1 MKTAMHFR
9 SERFWHRAMQGAG
22 ATLLAL
28 LAAAAWAEGRSSV
41 IAYVKAGAEGPEI
54 WRVQA
59 DGTGNRR
66 LGPGSEPSWS
76 PDGQRLAVSR
86 TVEGNTDIYLLNA
99 EDGSGTERLTTHPA
113 ADRGPAWSPDG
124 SMIAFNS
131 DRSGS
136 EQVWRSN
143 VQAGTWGYNLSQ
155 LTQDDPQGRVNNF
168 ISWSPDGRWLAFEA
182 DRDRDDPEIY
192 LANAVDGSNQ
202 QRLTFTRALDEVP
215 AWSPDSARILFSSD
229 MHGEPLSR
237 DYDIYIMQADG
248 TEQRR
253 LTFTEGAASYPS
265 MSADGGLIAY
275 SYSEPGTEAS
285 SIMLMDADGGNP
297 RALIADGGMPRFSPF

>member
-1 MKTAMHFR
+1 MNKANHLWNKR
-9 SERFWHRAMQGAG
+9 LLRKAMQGAG
-22 ATLLAL
+22 AGLLAL
-28 LAAAAWAEGRSSV
+28 LAAAVWAEQRSSA

-59 DGTGNRR
+59 DGTGNRL
-66 LGPGSEPSWS
+66 LGSGSEPSWS
-76 PDGQRLAVSR
+76 PDGLRLAVSR

-99 EDGSGTERLTTHPA
+99 EDGGGAERLTTHPA

-155 LTQDDPQGRVNNF
+155 LTQDNSQGRVNNF

-248 TEQRR
+248 SEQRR

-265 MSADGGLIAY
+265 MSADGSLIAY
-275 SYSEPGTEAS
+275 SYSEPGTDAS

-297 RALIADGGMPRFSPF
+297 QALIADGGMPRFSPF